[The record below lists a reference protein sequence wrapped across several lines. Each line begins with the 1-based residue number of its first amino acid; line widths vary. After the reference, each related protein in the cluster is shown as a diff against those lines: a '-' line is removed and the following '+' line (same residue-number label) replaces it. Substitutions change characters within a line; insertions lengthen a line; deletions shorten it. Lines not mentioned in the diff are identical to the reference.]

1 MEMTRAK
8 SKFQWAFGHFSCGG
22 RESFRLPHP
31 PLVEWFAMV
40 ACAAAAFS
48 LVACGDS
55 GSSSA
60 GSSGDTNETTD
71 SSVFECCLNGS
82 FYDCPDQDALN
93 QCGDLD
99 PSGCT
104 ADSSRDTECE

>member
-1 MEMTRAK
+1 MK
-8 SKFQWAFGHFSCGG
+8 WS
-22 RESFRLPHP
+22 
-31 PLVEWFAMV
+31 AMV
-40 ACAAAAFS
+40 VCTAAAFS

-60 GSSGDTNETTD
+60 GSSGDTNETND

-93 QCGDLD
+93 QCGQLD
-99 PSGCT
+99 PSACSS
-104 ADSSRDTECE
+104 DSSRDSECE